1 MPIIRVELLPGR
13 TQEQKA
19 LYAAEATRLAA
30 EILKCATESV
40 DVIFTETAPQD
51 WARAGRLYSP
61 APD

>member
-1 MPIIRVELLPGR
+1 M
-13 TQEQKA
+13 
-19 LYAAEATRLAA
+19 YAAEATRLAA

-61 APD
+61 VPD